1 MAEIVD
7 SRVIESLSSRYIDAY
22 RVASF
27 VGGVGNFFKIVG
39 IVLAAVIGIGTLV
52 VVGQSRNEQQ
62 QIAILIAGAAIA
74 GFMGALLFL
83 LGVLVASIGQI
94 QKATL
99 DSAVNSSPFLSNQ
112 HRIRIMSLPV
122 SIPQEA
128 KTSAAKTD
136 SVGDPRVPHALDDL
150 QF

>member
-7 SRVIESLSSRYIDAY
+7 SRVVESLSSRYIDAY

-27 VGGVGNFFKIVG
+27 VVGVGNFFKIVG
-39 IVLAAVIGIGTLV
+39 IVLAAVICAGTLV
-52 VVGQSRNEQQ
+52 VVGQTRNEQQ
-62 QIAILIAGAAIA
+62 QIATFIVGAAIA
-74 GFMGALLFL
+74 GFVGALLFL

-99 DSAVNSSPFLSNQ
+99 DTAVNSSPFLSNQ
-112 HRIRIMSLPV
+112 HRVRIMSLPV
-122 SIPQEA
+122 SMPPETSA
-128 KTSAAKTD
+128 SAAKPD
-136 SVGDPRVPHALDDL
+136 SIADARAPHPLDDI